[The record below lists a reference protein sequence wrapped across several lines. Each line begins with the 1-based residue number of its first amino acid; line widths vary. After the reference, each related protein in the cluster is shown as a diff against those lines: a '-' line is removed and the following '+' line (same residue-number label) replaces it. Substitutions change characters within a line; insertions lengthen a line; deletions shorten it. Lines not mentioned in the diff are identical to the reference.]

1 MIQKKIVHAIYHI
14 QKQCGGRVYPSWPPE
29 RRSMVT
35 AKKKELRKECYPDI
49 AVGKEYEVT
58 KATKTYLMFKGNLRH
73 YRSTVF
79 YIYINGN
86 LSNATEAKEYLKS
99 KMINKVIKEFN
110 EKNR

>member
-1 MIQKKIVHAIYHI
+1 
-14 QKQCGGRVYPSWPPE
+14 
-29 RRSMVT
+29 MVT

-49 AVGKEYEVT
+49 SVGKEYEVT
-58 KATKTYLMFKGNLRH
+58 KATKTYLMFKGNPRH

-99 KMINKVIKEFN
+99 KMINKIIKEFN
-110 EKNR
+110 GKNR